1 MRITA
6 THEPSGKTA
15 TTTVNTAV
23 SIFWGA
29 TDMGLTATGWDHTG
43 SFGTDAF
50 ATDPLTH
57 LRLTNNGY
65 IEAIEML
72 HASHPRILALGGGGY
87 NMSDVER
94 GWTLLWS
101 ELAGIPLE
109 ETYGGSL
116 GGVFLG
122 DASLPGSNLRDMHAY
137 TTGPEKERLAARAGE
152 LIDNYRKGT
161 RPLLA

>member
-1 MRITA
+1 MCDPDGPA
-6 THEPSGKTA
+6 G
-15 TTTVNTAV
+15 
-23 SIFWGA
+23 
-29 TDMGLTATGWDHTG
+29 
-43 SFGTDAF
+43 
-50 ATDPLTH
+50 DPLTH